1 MKNKIIAL
9 VTAIGLL
16 TATAVPANAQYWGGY
31 GWGGY
36 GAGLGIMAGAG
47 FLGGLLGG
55 AITGGGYGYRGG
67 YYGGGYNPWGVS
79 YGYGYQPGYTVYQPA
94 PDYYE
99 GW

>member
-1 MKNKIIAL
+1 MKNKVIAF
-9 VTAIGLL
+9 VTAIGIL
-16 TATAVPANAQYWGGY
+16 TAATAPANAQYWGGY

-36 GAGLGIMAGAG
+36 GAGLGVMAGAG

-55 AITGGGYGYRGG
+55 AIASGGGYGRG

-79 YGYGYQPGYTVYQPA
+79 YGWGYQPGYTVYQPA
-94 PDYYE
+94 PGYYE

>member
-1 MKNKIIAL
+1 MKNKVIAF
-9 VTAIGLL
+9 VTAIGIL
-16 TATAVPANAQYWGGY
+16 TAATAPANAQYWGGY

-55 AITGGGYGYRGG
+55 AIASGGGYGRG
-67 YYGGGYNPWGVS
+67 YYGGGYNPYGVS
-79 YGYGYQPGYTVYQPA
+79 YGWGYQPGYTVYQPA
-94 PDYYE
+94 PGYYE

>member
-1 MKNKIIAL
+1 MKNKVIAF
-9 VTAIGLL
+9 VTAIGIL
-16 TATAVPANAQYWGGY
+16 TAATAPANAQYWGGY

-36 GAGLGIMAGAG
+36 GAGLGVMAGAG

-55 AITGGGYGYRGG
+55 AIASGGGYGRG

-94 PDYYE
+94 PGYYE